1 MTWPTGVIFNDVF
14 FNILIWR
21 FEVHIGLTAKLH
33 SRRPLGYRKNM
44 REEDIKILL
53 TKDEGLVLFEM
64 LSRYSESE
72 KLNIE
77 HQSEERALWYLQ
89 CILEKVIVEPFKPN
103 YSQLL
108 QAARERLK
116 DIEA

>member
-1 MTWPTGVIFNDVF
+1 
-14 FNILIWR
+14 
-21 FEVHIGLTAKLH
+21 
-33 SRRPLGYRKNM
+33 M

-72 KLNIE
+72 RLNIE

>member
-1 MTWPTGVIFNDVF
+1 
-14 FNILIWR
+14 
-21 FEVHIGLTAKLH
+21 
-33 SRRPLGYRKNM
+33 
-44 REEDIKILL
+44 
-53 TKDEGLVLFEM
+53 M

-77 HQSEERALWYLQ
+77 HQSEERALWNLQ
-89 CILEKVIVEPFKPN
+89 SILEKVMVEPFKPN